1 MEIFKLLS
9 ITLGAILANNFIFSQ
24 FLGCCPF
31 LGVSK
36 KVDTAVGMGVA
47 VTFVM
52 GLASA
57 VCFVVNKYILIP
69 LDLAYM
75 QTVAFI
81 LVIASLVQFIEMF
94 LQKAMP
100 ALYTALGVYLPLI
113 TTNCAVLGVV
123 LLNVQNGYN
132 FIESVVY
139 GITGGLGFLLA
150 IVLFASIRERLVF
163 ADYPKC
169 WDGFPIAQGD
179 PFRGERGAIA
189 FDSRA
194 GTYRGLQR
202 FPKACADHSL
212 PQSGRLC
219 GRRACAAQHL

>member
-9 ITLGAILANNFIFSQ
+9 ITLGAILTNNFIFSQ

-57 VCFVVNKYILIP
+57 VCYVVNKFILLK

-81 LVIASLVQFIEMF
+81 LVIAALVQFIEMF
-94 LQKAMP
+94 LQKSMP
-100 ALYTALGVYLPLI
+100 SLYTALGVYLPLI

-123 LLNVQNGYN
+123 LLNVQNNYN
-132 FIESVVY
+132 FISSVVY

-169 WDGFPIAQGD
+169 WDGFPIALVTAGLM
-179 PFRGERGAIA
+179 ALA
-189 FDSRA
+189 FMGFS
-194 GTYRGLQR
+194 GL
-202 FPKACADHSL
+202 KIW
-212 PQSGRLC
+212 
-219 GRRACAAQHL
+219 

>member
-57 VCFVVNKYILIP
+57 VCFVVNKDILIP

-169 WDGFPIAQGD
+169 WDGFPIALITAGLM
-179 PFRGERGAIA
+179 ALA
-189 FDSRA
+189 FMGFS
-194 GTYRGLQR
+194 GL
-202 FPKACADHSL
+202 KVW
-212 PQSGRLC
+212 
-219 GRRACAAQHL
+219 

>member
-1 MEIFKLLS
+1 MDQITNLLA
-9 ITLGAILANNFIFSQ
+9 ITLGAVLSNNFIFSQ
-24 FLGCCPF
+24 FLGICPF

-36 KVDTAVGMGVA
+36 KVDTAVGMGIA

-57 VCFVVNKYILIP
+57 ITWLVNTFILVP
-69 LDLAYM
+69 LSLGYM

-94 LQKAMP
+94 LQKSMP
-100 ALYTALGVYLPLI
+100 TLYTALGVYLPLI
-113 TTNCAVLGVV
+113 TTNCAVLGVA
-123 LLNVQNGYN
+123 LLNIQNNYN

-150 IVLFASIRERLVF
+150 IVLFASIRERLVL

-169 WDGFPIAQGD
+169 WDGFPIALITAGLM
-179 PFRGERGAIA
+179 ALA
-189 FDSRA
+189 FMGFS
-194 GTYRGLQR
+194 GL
-202 FPKACADHSL
+202 KVW
-212 PQSGRLC
+212 
-219 GRRACAAQHL
+219 

>member
-1 MEIFKLLS
+1 MDQIYELLA

-36 KVDTAVGMGVA
+36 KVDTAVGMGIA

-57 VCFVVNKYILIP
+57 VCYVVNALVLIP
-69 LDLAYM
+69 LDLEYM

-81 LVIASLVQFIEMF
+81 LVIAALVQFVEMF
-94 LQKAMP
+94 LKKSIP
-100 ALYTALGVYLPLI
+100 TLYEALGVYLPLI

-123 LLNVQNGYN
+123 LLNVQENYN

-139 GITGGLGFLLA
+139 GITGGVGFLLA
-150 IVLFASIRERLVF
+150 IVLFASIRERLEF
-163 ADYPKC
+163 ADPPKAFR
-169 WDGFPIAQGD
+169 GFPIAL
-179 PFRGERGAIA
+179 IT
-189 FDSRA
+189 A
-194 GTYRGLQR
+194 GLMALSFMGFSGL
-202 FPKACADHSL
+202 SVW
-212 PQSGRLC
+212 
-219 GRRACAAQHL
+219 

>member
-1 MEIFKLLS
+1 MDQIYQLLA
-9 ITLGAILANNFIFSQ
+9 IMLGVILANNFIFSQ
-24 FLGCCPF
+24 FLGICPF

-36 KVDTAVGMGVA
+36 KVDTAVGMGIA

-57 VCFVVNKYILIP
+57 VCFLVNNYVLIP
-69 LDLAYM
+69 LGLGYM

-94 LQKAMP
+94 LQKSMP
-100 ALYTALGVYLPLI
+100 SLYTALGVYLPLI

-123 LLNVQNGYN
+123 LLNVQNNYN
-132 FIESVVY
+132 FISSVVY

-169 WDGFPIAQGD
+169 WDGFPIALVTAGLM
-179 PFRGERGAIA
+179 ALA
-189 FDSRA
+189 FMGFS
-194 GTYRGLQR
+194 GL
-202 FPKACADHSL
+202 KIW
-212 PQSGRLC
+212 
-219 GRRACAAQHL
+219 